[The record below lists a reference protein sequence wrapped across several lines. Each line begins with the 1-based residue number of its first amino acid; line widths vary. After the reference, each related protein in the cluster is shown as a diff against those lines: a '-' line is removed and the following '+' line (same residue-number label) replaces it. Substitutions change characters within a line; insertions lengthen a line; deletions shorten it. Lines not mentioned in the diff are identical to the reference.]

1 MPLNVKQKEEVRKI
15 RFGWLY
21 EIGKDGQPKYPSKT
35 EEKPNFE
42 VGEIRK
48 MIFDALTSKGYTAYL
63 GKPQSAN
70 CIIRVYKEEKE
81 YEGAKYRI
89 LGAHCYTKAQDGRW
103 KCIDRIG
110 EEYGIDFNQHVIK
123 TWFFQDESWDV
134 SVDFF
139 DTFVKLVKEN

>member
-1 MPLNVKQKEEVRKI
+1 MPLNVKQKEEIRKI
-15 RFGWLY
+15 RFGWFY
-21 EIGKDGQPKYPSKT
+21 EIDEKGQPKYPSSN

-42 VGEIRK
+42 VGQLRK
-48 MIFDALTSKGYTAYL
+48 MILEAIEQKGYTVYN

-110 EEYGIDFNQHVIK
+110 EEYGIDFTQHVIK
-123 TWFFQDESWDV
+123 TWFFQDETWDV